1 MMCGIL
7 LSCSDLNVIS
17 HLPWLEFK
25 HLETQ
30 CNWPETRTDNF
41 YAYRRSWLAI
51 KEVLSVKC
59 CRQPACCCECGCSA
73 RALFVFSILLIFHY
87 IGAFLTKWQRQFCW
101 DFDASNTLE
110 FGYVPPS
117 WFPTFAYKSSKKT
130 PTDPWNIPRT
140 LNHLFM
146 KEVLSYSYFGV
157 SRVCS
162 RYLIYIII

>member
-1 MMCGIL
+1 MCGIS

-41 YAYRRSWLAI
+41 YAYRRSWLAV

-73 RALFVFSILLIFHY
+73 KALFVFLILLIFHY
-87 IGAFLTKWQRQFCW
+87 IGAFQMTAPILLGLWFWTP
-101 DFDASNTLE
+101 LE
-110 FGYVPPS
+110 FRYVLPS
-117 WFPTFAYKSSKKT
+117 WFPTFTCRSSKKT

-146 KEVLSYSYFGV
+146 KEILSYSYFGV
-157 SRVCS
+157 PRVCS
-162 RYLIYIII
+162 RYLL